1 MNASCRVALMAAFC
15 ALASSVVMCDRAT
28 AASAATAQEL
38 AVIRSQL
45 RERQGELSMNRKLQ
59 KRADT
64 SPDQLQK
71 LGSRESDLVADI
83 DDLKKRERALNPPQR

>member
-1 MNASCRVALMAAFC
+1 MNASCRIALMVAFC
-15 ALASSVVMCDRAT
+15 ALGPSVLVCDRAT

-45 RERQGELSMNRKLQ
+45 RDRQGELTMNRKLQ

-83 DDLKKRERALNPPQR
+83 EDLKKRERALNPPRR

>member
-1 MNASCRVALMAAFC
+1 MNASCRIALMVAFC
-15 ALASSVVMCDRAT
+15 ALGPSVVMCDRAT
-28 AASAATAQEL
+28 AASSASGQEL
-38 AVIRSQL
+38 AMLRSQL

-64 SPDQLQK
+64 SPDQLQT
-71 LGSRESDLVADI
+71 LGTREAELVAEI